1 MSQVESLSHPLDVV
15 RLAWKYPLRWA
26 IPASVVAVA
35 AFVFAALK
43 PDSWE
48 ASQQMVVRNEAA
60 HNQDGP
66 GKFRH
71 SDELKTLLETV
82 LELSRS
88 QVVLHAAMQQVD
100 GAEPTEVA
108 VSDLADQIKLSPPKG
123 GEFGK
128 SEVFY
133 LKVKDKSRTRAVA
146 LATAICDQ
154 LERRFRELRTT
165 RARSMVDEITR
176 TEAMAQA
183 DVLAVT
189 KQLQELEQ
197 TVGGDL
203 SELRNLH
210 QASSGSDSDLRRKSL
225 EMENELRQATTE
237 ERRRHEWYKVLV
249 EARSNPEQ
257 LLSLP
262 SFTEVMPTLSKLKDS
277 LLASQV
283 QTAQLLG
290 NMTAEHPH
298 VRAAKASQAEISR
311 HFEIELTSA
320 LRAAELDWRLAAER
334 VERLKTAI
342 PEMRGRLDRL
352 ASLRSEYSRRYNEVE
367 NRTKLMNEAQRELV
381 DARAVQTSAE
391 VASLITRVD
400 TPLTGPR
407 PQGPGKAVIM
417 ASGVAGG
424 MIIGLGVLLLSLNT
438 TSAPASIA
446 TQELRSTHNPPE
458 LVSEPTTPPARG
470 YSLGDALR
478 AVSQS
483 FVAPSHHAS

>member
-1 MSQVESLSHPLDVV
+1 
-15 RLAWKYPLRWA
+15 
-26 IPASVVAVA
+26 
-35 AFVFAALK
+35 
-43 PDSWE
+43 
-48 ASQQMVVRNEAA
+48 
-60 HNQDGP
+60 
-66 GKFRH
+66 
-71 SDELKTLLETV
+71 
-82 LELSRS
+82 
-88 QVVLHAAMQQVD
+88 
-100 GAEPTEVA
+100 
-108 VSDLADQIKLSPPKG
+108 
-123 GEFGK
+123 
-128 SEVFY
+128 
-133 LKVKDKSRTRAVA
+133 
-146 LATAICDQ
+146 
-154 LERRFRELRTT
+154 
-165 RARSMVDEITR
+165 
-176 TEAMAQA
+176 
-183 DVLAVT
+183 
-189 KQLQELEQ
+189 
-197 TVGGDL
+197 
-203 SELRNLH
+203 
-210 QASSGSDSDLRRKSL
+210 
-225 EMENELRQATTE
+225 MENELRQATTE

-298 VRAAKASQAEISR
+298 VRAAKASQAEITR

-407 PQGPGKAVIM
+407 PQGPGKTVIM

-446 TQELRSTHNPPE
+446 TQELRPTHNPSV
-458 LVSEPTTPPARG
+458 LVSEPTTSPARG

-483 FVAPSHHAS
+483 FAAPSHHAS

>member
-15 RLAWKYPLRWA
+15 RLACKYPLRWL
-26 IPASVVAVA
+26 IPAVIVASA
-35 AFVFAALK
+35 ATVFALVK
-43 PDSWE
+43 PDTWE
-48 ASQQMVVRNEAA
+48 ASQQLVVRNEAA

-71 SDELKTLLETV
+71 SDELKTLLETI

-88 QVVLHAAMQQVD
+88 QVVLHAALKQVD

-108 VSDLADQIKLSPPKG
+108 VSEMADQIKLSPPKG

-133 LKVKDKSRTRAVA
+133 LKVKDKDRTRAVA
-146 LATAICDQ
+146 LCTAICDQ
-154 LERRFRELRTT
+154 LEQRFRQLRTT

-176 TEAMAQA
+176 TEALAQA

-237 ERRRHEWYKVLV
+237 ERRRHEWYKVLL
-249 EARSNPEQ
+249 EAKSNPDQ
-257 LLSLP
+257 LASLP
-262 SFTEVMPTLSKLKDS
+262 SFTEAMPTLSKLKDS

-290 NMTAEHPH
+290 NMTPVHPH
-298 VRAAKASQAEISR
+298 VRAAKASQAEIAR
-311 HFEIELTSA
+311 HFELELTSA

-342 PEMRGRLDRL
+342 PEMRARLDRL

-400 TPLTGPR
+400 SPLTGPK
-407 PQGPGKAVIM
+407 PQGPGKSIIM
-417 ASGVAGG
+417 ASGAAGG
-424 MIIGLGVLLLSLNT
+424 LIVGIGVLLLSLNT
-438 TSAPASIA
+438 TSQPQPVAPVKHSVVNDVPQRKF
-446 TQELRSTHNPPE
+446 T
-458 LVSEPTTPPARG
+458 
-470 YSLGDALR
+470 LGDALR
-478 AVSQS
+478 TVSHTFTSPAQ
-483 FVAPSHHAS
+483 PSA